1 MSLPLRLALAVFAGA
16 MTPTM
21 AIAAIVAFQQP
32 IKTLMAVLMIASAAT
47 LASSI
52 VGIVASVGALVAR
65 RLVPS
70 LPRS

>member
-52 VGIVASVGALVAR
+52 VGIAASVGARVAR